1 MQNQLY
7 APILQRLQLPDM
19 MQTGEES
26 SVQWD
31 IPVHSLIRKRWICSL
46 KVRLE
51 SFRLL
56 KMVWQLDYSEEE
68 ATKIL
73 SEPEK

>member
-1 MQNQLY
+1 LQNQLY

-19 MQTGEES
+19 MQTGEEF

-31 IPVHSLIRKRWICSL
+31 IPVYSLIRKRWICSL

-56 KMVWQLDYSEEE
+56 KMVWQQIIV
-68 ATKIL
+68 K
-73 SEPEK
+73 K